1 MYNVAIKFEGVTKT
15 FQNRKI
21 IDNLSFEVIAGK
33 FITILGTSGSGK
45 TTILKMI
52 NGLLEPDEGRVKVNG
67 YDIKKVNII
76 NLRRNIG
83 YVVQEIGLFPQ
94 MTVEQNISVVPELL
108 GWQKREIADQVNLL
122 MKMIKLPMD
131 KYRDRYPK
139 QLSGGQQQRVGVA
152 RALAA
157 NPKIMLFDE
166 PFGAVDAIT
175 RNDLQKEIKKIHQE
189 LEPKTFIFVTH
200 DIHEALYLGDQV
212 MIVDQGKI
220 SQFDTPRNIVQNPK
234 SEFIKRLLDTIY
246 QEDALWSSLK

>member
-1 MYNVAIKFEGVTKT
+1 
-15 FQNRKI
+15 
-21 IDNLSFEVIAGK
+21 
-33 FITILGTSGSGK
+33 
-45 TTILKMI
+45 MI